1 MKKPTFIPAIISVF
15 IFSTLAFAVNSN
27 QDGNTKNIAD
37 NLVSNLCSDVNLTD
51 SQKLVV
57 VKNAKEYELKLQNIS
72 QESNKELKS
81 EIMNH
86 AILEYRTVIDSVLTQ
101 EQKEVQKT
109 KRIQRYETVL
119 SNNN

>member
-72 QESNKELKS
+72 QESNKKLKS

>member
-37 NLVSNLCSDVNLTD
+37 NLVNNLCRDVNLTD

-72 QESNKELKS
+72 QESNKKLKS

>member
-1 MKKPTFIPAIISVF
+1 MKKPTFIPAIIAIF
-15 IFSTLAFAVNSN
+15 IFSTLVFAVNSN

>member
-86 AILEYRTVIDSVLTQ
+86 AILEYRIVVDSVLTQ